1 MKLKIII
8 PFLVFIMASVGCITV
23 SSVSAATPTTY
34 GSVILDGKP
43 LGFDAK
49 PIIINGNTMVPFR
62 KIFEALNMSVK
73 WDSKTG
79 SVTAQATGTTIKMTV
94 DSLKATVND
103 KELTLTQTPFN
114 TPEGTVY
121 VNLRFISQA
130 VGAKISWDNVK
141 KIATIDTK

>member
-1 MKLKIII
+1 MKLKLII
-8 PFLVFIMASVGCITV
+8 PFLVVILASVGCISV
-23 SSVSAATPTTY
+23 SSVSAATPPTY

-62 KIFEALNMSVK
+62 KIFESLNMNVH
-73 WDSKTG
+73 WDSKTKNITAKNTG
-79 SVTAQATGTTIKMTV
+79 VTIQMTL
-94 DSLKATVND
+94 DTLKATVND
-103 KELTLTQTPFN
+103 KEFTLTQTPFN

-130 VGAKISWDNVK
+130 VGATISWDNTK
-141 KIATIDTK
+141 KIATINTK

>member
-34 GSVILDGKP
+34 GSVVLDGKP

-73 WDSKTG
+73 WDSTTHN
-79 SVTAQATGTTIKMTV
+79 VTAQTTGVTIHMTL

-103 KELTLTQTPFN
+103 KEFTLTQTPFN

-121 VNLRFISQA
+121 VNLRFISQT
-130 VGAKISWDNVK
+130 VGATISWDNVK